1 MARRVLMI
9 AAVTTALVIP
19 AAAPAARKAD
29 PSEEMTAEELQT
41 IVEPLPAPTAARP
54 DSAPG
59 SPADSTSRAT
69 AGALWRVQ
77 VFATQDPGL
86 ADRIAR
92 EAAQLLAAKAY
103 VAREASQY
111 KVRLGDYGSEG
122 EAADLKVRAVRSG
135 FPGAFRIRCAPNP
148 TINKP

>member
-1 MARRVLMI
+1 MGSVEMARRVVGI
-9 AAVTTALVIP
+9 AVVTTALVIP
-19 AAAPAARKAD
+19 AAAPAVGTAD
-29 PSEEMTAEELQT
+29 PSEEMTAEELQS
-41 IVEPLPAPTAARP
+41 IAEPVPAP
-54 DSAPG
+54 SAG
-59 SPADSTSRAT
+59 
-69 AGALWRVQ
+69 GALWRVQ
-77 VFATQDPGL
+77 VFATQDPEL

-122 EAADLKVRAVRSG
+122 EAADLKVKAVRSG

>member
-1 MARRVLMI
+1 MAAI
-9 AAVTTALVIP
+9 AVVATALAIP
-19 AAAPAARKAD
+19 AAAPAAPAAD

-41 IVEPLPAPTAARP
+41 IAEPVAPPVSSPPAA
-54 DSAPG
+54 G
-59 SPADSTSRAT
+59 
-69 AGALWRVQ
+69 GALWRVQ

-86 ADRIAR
+86 ADRVAR

-122 EAADLKVRAVRSG
+122 EAADLKVKAVRSG

>member
-1 MARRVLMI
+1 MLI
-9 AAVTTALVIP
+9 AVAATGLAIP
-19 AAAPAARKAD
+19 VAAPAAPAAD
-29 PSEEMTAEELQT
+29 PSEEMTAEELRT
-41 IVEPLPAPTAARP
+41 IAEPVPPTSAARP
-54 DSAPG
+54 DSVPAPSAG
-59 SPADSTSRAT
+59 
-69 AGALWRVQ
+69 GALWRVQ
-77 VFATQDPGL
+77 VFATQDPEL

-122 EAADLKVRAVRSG
+122 EAADLKVKAVRSG